1 MGMWDNDIVEVS
13 MGERK
18 YVMIVQQ
25 QQKKHSTCVFFG
37 FHGSCLCPL
46 PNNVLF

>member
-1 MGMWDNDIVEVS
+1 MWDDDIDEVS

-25 QQKKHSTCVFFG
+25 QQQKHCMCVFFG
-37 FHGSCLCPL
+37 FHGSCFSPL
-46 PNNVLF
+46 LNTVLF